1 MTPEEKN
8 HILDIIQDSIT
19 DLLKDEDDILFA
31 GGGGCQNYLD
41 DVYEFIKDYHPEV
54 DWINNGVSK
63 IVISYNDLPNY
74 VIKIPFKG
82 KYDEYNDENAF
93 FINADCYEKPYENV
107 NTWDY
112 CESEANCYYDAE
124 KYYGLGDMFAKTE
137 YLGEIE
143 NTPVYISEKIT
154 ILMSDTKVKNSNKH
168 TEKIAKTLQSK
179 YEIDYSFCEGDGL
192 LAFINCYGEE
202 RTEDLV
208 SFLEEYGIEDL
219 HNGNIGYD
227 LYGNV
232 KIIDYSG
239 WYD

>member
-19 DLLKDEDDILFA
+19 DLIKDEDDVLFS
-31 GGGGCQNYLD
+31 GGCKCQDYLD
-41 DVYEFIKDYHPEV
+41 DVYGFIEDYHPEV
-54 DWINNGVSK
+54 DWIKNGISK
-63 IVISYNDLPNY
+63 IVISYSCLPNY
-74 VIKIPFKG
+74 VIKVPFKG
-82 KYDEYNDENAF
+82 QYSDYNDEAEF
-93 FINADCYEKPYENV
+93 FTYASCEKPYKNI
-107 NTWDY
+107 NSWDY
-112 CESEANCYYDAE
+112 CESEANCYQDAKEYYD
-124 KYYGLGDMFAKTE
+124 LGDMFAKTE

-143 NTPVYISEKIT
+143 NIPIYISEKIT
-154 ILMSDTKVKNSNKH
+154 MLMSDMNVKDSDKH
-168 TEKIAKTLQSK
+168 TEKIAKSLRSK

-208 SFLEEYGIEDL
+208 SFLEEYGVSDL
-219 HNGNIGYD
+219 HDGNIGYD